1 MELRVSFYHICSGLN
16 FSNYLWRYALYS
28 SLSSGF
34 QKYLEGL
41 SALHSAVAQAEG
53 ARAAG
58 LTVRRKEIETVH
70 PVVRVHPATGW
81 KSVYVNPGTRHIFFG
96 CDTCLAHRMIGFTR
110 RILGVPKAE
119 SDAILSFL
127 FHQISENPDHQV
139 RFKWETNS
147 IAIWDNRVGLVVP
160 MSYLRMG

>member
-1 MELRVSFYHICSGLN
+1 MELWVSFYCIYSGFNL
-16 FSNYLWRYALYS
+16 SNYLWSYALYS
-28 SLSSGF
+28 SLSSGL

-81 KSVYVNPGTRHIFFG
+81 KSIYVNPGTMHIFL
-96 CDTCLAHRMIGFTR
+96 DVIPAWLI
-110 RILGVPKAE
+110 E
-119 SDAILSFL
+119 
-127 FHQISENPDHQV
+127 
-139 RFKWETNS
+139 
-147 IAIWDNRVGLVVP
+147 
-160 MSYLRMG
+160 

>member
-1 MELRVSFYHICSGLN
+1 
-16 FSNYLWRYALYS
+16 
-28 SLSSGF
+28 
-34 QKYLEGL
+34 
-41 SALHSAVAQAEG
+41 
-53 ARAAG
+53 
-58 LTVRRKEIETVH
+58 
-70 PVVRVHPATGW
+70 
-81 KSVYVNPGTRHIFFG
+81 
-96 CDTCLAHRMIGFTR
+96 MIGFTR

-160 MSYLRMG
+160 MSNLRMG

>member
-1 MELRVSFYHICSGLN
+1 
-16 FSNYLWRYALYS
+16 
-28 SLSSGF
+28 
-34 QKYLEGL
+34 
-41 SALHSAVAQAEG
+41 
-53 ARAAG
+53 
-58 LTVRRKEIETVH
+58 
-70 PVVRVHPATGW
+70 
-81 KSVYVNPGTRHIFFG
+81 
-96 CDTCLAHRMIGFTR
+96 MIGFTR

-160 MSYLRMG
+160 LSYLRMDSMFTSRLSLIPQLSISGLQLDMLSARLLTGRGPYPLNNTRKKQERLRKIDRLRYGKTKV